1 MPVEHPAYLV
11 AGLAFGDEGKGATVD
26 ALVRHTGSDLVIRYN
41 GGAQCAHNVVSP
53 EGKHHTF
60 SQFGSGTFVPGVRTY
75 LSRFVLVNPVSM
87 MIEEQELRKVG
98 IYDGFDRMYVDARA
112 VVITPFQRALNRLQ
126 EISRNKGRH
135 GSTGMGI
142 GVAREHQIEHGD
154 KVLMVGDLPHVKTT
168 KDKLEWSRWLCMK
181 KAHELTYD
189 YTPAAQREIG
199 LLHGSHT
206 TPWYLDRYEEF
217 CQQARI
223 VLEPPLQYTG
233 LVFEGAQGML
243 LDEEHGFQPHT
254 TWTDIT
260 YKNAETIMKEIGYV
274 GNSCPVHRI
283 GVLRTYYTRHGA
295 GPFPSE
301 DEASAV
307 EYMKNFELHN
317 KPEEYT
323 GNFRVGL
330 FDVPLMF
337 YALNCISGVDSLA
350 INHVDVAVKMGML
363 PVRIT
368 SDKTVS
374 WEADRFLN
382 EIQDLSDTPLSI
394 IGHGPSYTSRDFFP
408 AIEAIRPCQN

>member
-11 AGLAFGDEGKGATVD
+11 AGLGFGDEGKGQTTD

-60 SQFGSGTFVPGVRTY
+60 AQFGSGTFVPGVRTY

-87 MIEEQELRKVG
+87 MIEEQELRRVG
-98 IYDGFDRMYVDARA
+98 VYDGFDRMFVDCQA
-112 VVITPFQRALNRLQ
+112 VVITPYQRALNRLQ
-126 EISRNKGRH
+126 EIARNKGRH

-142 GVAREHQIEHGD
+142 GVAREHQLEHGD
-154 KVLMVGDLPHVKTT
+154 KVLLVGDLPNKKIT
-168 KDKLEWSRWLCMK
+168 KEKLEWSRYLCMK
-181 KAHELTYD
+181 AAHKLVYD

-206 TPWYLDRYEEF
+206 TPWYLDRYAEF

-223 VLEPPLQYTG
+223 VSEPPLQYTG

-260 YKNAETIMKEIGYV
+260 YKNAETIMKEMGYV
-274 GNSCPVHRI
+274 GNSCPVHRV

-301 DEASAV
+301 NNELLGYVKDQ
-307 EYMKNFELHN
+307 ELHN

-323 GNFRVGL
+323 GDFRVGL
-330 FDVPLMF
+330 FDIPLML
-337 YALNCISGVDSLA
+337 YALDCISGVDSLA
-350 INHVDVAVKMGML
+350 INHVDVAVKLGAV
-363 PVRIT
+363 PVRLT
-368 SDKTVS
+368 PDKSES
-374 WEADRFLN
+374 WEVDYFLN
-382 EIQDLSDTPLSI
+382 KIQDLAETPLSI
-394 IGHGPSYTSRDFFP
+394 IGHGQSYNFRDFFP